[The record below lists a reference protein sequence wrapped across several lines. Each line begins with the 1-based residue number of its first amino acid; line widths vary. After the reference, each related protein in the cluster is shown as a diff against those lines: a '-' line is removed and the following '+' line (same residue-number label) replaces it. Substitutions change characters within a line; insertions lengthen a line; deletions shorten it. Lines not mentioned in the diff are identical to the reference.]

1 MSGGIIINRAKVL
14 LVAATDP
21 CFYDYLP
28 MPCKD
33 TIDLISA
40 KAPKDLTQYDINA
53 LLAMLTVGANT

>member
-1 MSGGIIINRAKVL
+1 MSGGIIINRSKVL

-21 CFYDYLP
+21 SFYDHLP
-28 MPCKD
+28 PACKD
-33 TIDLISA
+33 TIDIIAA